1 MSNAPSARKPR
12 PGRAFVAGIAALPV
26 VGAFWYLMD
35 NALIMAAGGSI
46 GPTFL
51 GEENVPAEAWWLVP
65 TQIVVAVSSVGA
77 VLATARYFYRR

>member
-1 MSNAPSARKPR
+1 
-12 PGRAFVAGIAALPV
+12 
-26 VGAFWYLMD
+26 MD